1 MAKNKS
7 LKVAPKAEAKKPSA
21 RAIIAGA
28 AAALKARAEDVNR
41 LNVFPVPDGD
51 TGTNMSL
58 TLDSVVADV
67 VKLPESAPLADICR
81 AATHGS
87 LMGARGN
94 SGVILSQI
102 IRGVCEG
109 LATSTGFEPTERL
122 ASCLENAKEVAY
134 QAVRKPVEGTMLTV
148 IADMALA
155 ARTAADA
162 ELEFAVALD
171 GVVAATH
178 ESVRRTPE
186 LLPVL
191 KESNVVDAGG
201 FGLAIIFEAAVTL
214 MLGREIAEIPQFEPM
229 DADQLKVVPV
239 DDWNDDE
246 YLYCTEFLLF
256 ADHDLNRE
264 KIHDYLAAN
273 GGSELIV
280 GDSGQYKIHV
290 HTDAPNKILTYCLKQ
305 GELAEVHIHNMRR
318 QQAERPAAAPTASG
332 AQATPTATADHKAIA
347 VVAVSSG
354 IGSTEILTSLGV
366 DIVISGGQTMN
377 PSTQDLVEAASAVSA
392 DKIIILPNNK
402 NIIMA
407 AQAAVTALDV
417 PAAVVPTK
425 NVPSAFSAMLAFD
438 PCAENLDELVEIMM
452 EAANEVH
459 YGEITTAIK
468 DSVAEAVGEIKKGDV
483 IGIAKTKDIVAKGT
497 NVEDVALEM
506 LPELGAATR
515 ENLTLLAGEDYS
527 DEALETLTTRVKA
540 AYPDLEIDAQRG
552 EQPLYPLLMACE

>member
-1 MAKNKS
+1 MA
-7 LKVAPKAEAKKPSA
+7 AKTSTAPSA
-21 RAIIAGA
+21 RAVISGA
-28 AAALKARAEDVNR
+28 ALALKARAEEVNR

-58 TLDSVVADV
+58 TLDAVVADV
-67 VKLPESAPLADICR
+67 VRLPESADLCEVCR

-109 LATSTGFEPTERL
+109 LSASEGFEPAERL
-122 ASCLENAKEVAY
+122 AASLESAKDIAY

-148 IADMALA
+148 IADMAKA
-155 ARTAADA
+155 ARAAADA
-162 ELEFAVALD
+162 ELEFATALD
-171 GVVAATH
+171 GVIAASH

-191 KESNVVDAGG
+191 KEANVVDAGG
-201 FGLAIIFEAAVTL
+201 FGLAIIFEAAVAL
-214 MLGREIAEIPQFEPM
+214 ILGRAVADIPAFEPIGAGDLM
-229 DADQLKVVPV
+229 VVPV
-239 DDWNDDE
+239 DDWDDDE

-256 ADHDLNRE
+256 GDEKIDKE

-280 GDSGQYKIHV
+280 GDKGQFKVHV
-290 HTDAPNKILTYCLKQ
+290 HTNEPQKILTYCLKR

-318 QQAERPAAAPTASG
+318 QQEAREPGGSVASVAGGTGTG
-332 AQATPTATADHKAIA
+332 ATVEHKPVA
-347 VVAVSSG
+347 VIAVSSG
-354 IGSTEILTSLGV
+354 PGLTDILTSLGV
-366 DIVISGGQTMN
+366 DVVISGGQTMN
-377 PSTQDLVEAASAVSA
+377 PSTKDFVNAARKVSA
-392 DKIIILPNNK
+392 DKILYLPNNK

-438 PCAENLDELVEIMM
+438 PSEGDLDELVETMT
-452 EAANEVH
+452 EAANEV
-459 YGEITTAIK
+459 YYAEITTAIK
-468 DSVAEAVGEIKKGDV
+468 DSFAAAVGNIKEGDI
-483 IGIAKTKDIVAKGT
+483 IGIAKTKDIMAKGSS
-497 NVEDVALEM
+497 VEEVAMEL
-506 LPELGAATR
+506 LPLLDAAGR
-515 ENLTLLAGEDYS
+515 ENLTLLAGEDFS
-527 DEALETLTTRVKA
+527 DEALAALEECVQK
-540 AYPDLEIDAQRG
+540 AYPDLEVDSQRG
-552 EQPLYPLLMACE
+552 DQPLYPLLMACE